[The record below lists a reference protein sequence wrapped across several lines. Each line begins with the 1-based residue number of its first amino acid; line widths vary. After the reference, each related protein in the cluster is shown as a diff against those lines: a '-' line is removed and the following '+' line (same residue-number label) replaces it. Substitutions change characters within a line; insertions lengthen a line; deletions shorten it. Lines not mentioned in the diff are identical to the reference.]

1 MTLKSDEVVRCH
13 IGAEGG
19 LKGIELEA
27 RLGCAAGMML
37 GPIFDVGLMTRK
49 DSVRDV
55 SKDGWRGSSDRNWWS
70 RDDQGKILGI
80 IHA

>member
-13 IGAEGG
+13 IGAEGP

-27 RLGCAAGMML
+27 RLDCAEGMML
-37 GPIFDVGLMTRK
+37 WPTFGAGLMTRK

-55 SKDGWRGSSDRNWWS
+55 AKDG
-70 RDDQGKILGI
+70 
-80 IHA
+80 

>member
-13 IGAEGG
+13 IGAEGA

-37 GPIFDVGLMTRK
+37 GPTFDVGLMTRK
-49 DSVRDV
+49 DIVRDV
-55 SKDGWRGSSDRNWWS
+55 AKGG
-70 RDDQGKILGI
+70 
-80 IHA
+80 

>member
-13 IGAEGG
+13 IGAEGA

-37 GPIFDVGLMTRK
+37 GPAFDVGLMTRK

-55 SKDGWRGSSDRNWWS
+55 AKGG
-70 RDDQGKILGI
+70 
-80 IHA
+80 